1 MNRAWPYPHR
11 HSESHQRGTKRTRT
25 SHQPRDNQNSSE
37 NQSDQHTEDNNDDVE
52 RAAKRI
58 NRLNIEYSK
67 QKPEET
73 AVQPSAQESGEG
85 FGQKYPYE
93 ANSPYFRQNELLYH
107 LHEERTQRNQQSA
120 LHKALN
126 SHLKL

>member
-1 MNRAWPYPHR
+1 MNRAWQYPQR

-25 SHQPRDNQNSSE
+25 TNQPRDSQNSSD
-37 NQSDQHTEDNNDDVE
+37 QSEQSNDSNNDDVE

-58 NRLNIEYSK
+58 NRLNIEYSN
-67 QKPEET
+67 QNSEET
-73 AVQPSAQESGEG
+73 TQEPGG
-85 FGQKYPYE
+85 FGQKYPYDQ
-93 ANSPYFRQNELLYH
+93 NSPYFRPNELLYN

-120 LHKALN
+120 LHKALH